1 MCRSAPAITSAH
13 NAAARR
19 ESASTLPPS
28 PMDETGGGGNISH
41 GVVSQPN
48 ERERPPNFAGPNPQL
63 FRSIAKLTQ
72 RQTPRLG

>member
-1 MCRSAPAITSAH
+1 MCRSAPAIISAH
-13 NAAARR
+13 NAGAGR

-48 ERERPPNFAGPNPQL
+48 ERERPPDFAGPNPQL
-63 FRSIAKLTQ
+63 FPTIAKPTQ
-72 RQTPRLG
+72 RHTLRFA